1 MANIN
6 NKVSVKSLFLLG
18 MLIVF
23 AVVKRYFSFDLF
35 SIMARKKILIHILKQ
50 NKNFLV
56 FSYI

>member
-6 NKVSVKSLFLLG
+6 CKVSVKSWFLPG
-18 MLIVF
+18 MLLVF

-35 SIMARKKILIHILKQ
+35 SIMATKKILIHILKQ

-56 FSYI
+56 FSHI